1 MGMANTKF
9 NPDEIAMQM
18 IEVVEQE
25 MVLMWLD
32 DKEIKTLLNEDVE
45 FLRTI
50 VSAVMLERQ
59 YWMRFMEVGEA

>member
-1 MGMANTKF
+1 MANTKF

>member
-1 MGMANTKF
+1 MADTKF

-32 DKEIKTLLNEDVE
+32 EKEIKTLLDEDVE
-45 FLRTI
+45 FLKTI

>member
-1 MGMANTKF
+1 MANTKF

-32 DKEIKTLLNEDVE
+32 DNEIKTLLNEDEE